1 MENALLI
8 GLSRQAV
15 LRRSLDVIAN
25 NIANVNTTG
34 FKADNSVFEETTM
47 PLARDNGGN
56 GINRRVS
63 FVNDRATWHDM
74 RQGGIELTGAPLD
87 VAIDGNG
94 FLAVQTPA
102 GERYTRNGS
111 LQLNAAGELVTATGF
126 RVLGESGPIVMQRE
140 DKDITIAR
148 DGSISAGANA
158 RGKLRIVE
166 FAQAAR
172 LEKDGA
178 NTFVAPAGVTPTV
191 STTPRVIQGAVE
203 KSNVQSVVEM
213 TRMIDV
219 TRTYTTISQMLQNQS
234 DLRRSAIEKLAE
246 VPA

>member
-8 GLSRQAV
+8 GLSRQSV

-25 NIANVNTTG
+25 NIANLNTNG

-47 PLARDNGGN
+47 PLARDERAAGAQ
-56 GINRRVS
+56 RRVS
-63 FVNDRATWHDM
+63 FVTDRATWHDL

-87 VAIDGNG
+87 IALDGNG

-102 GERYTRNGS
+102 GERYTRNGA
-111 LQLNAAGELVTATGF
+111 LQLNAAGELVTASGF
-126 RVLGESGPIVMQRE
+126 RVLGEGGPIVMQPQ
-140 DKDITIAR
+140 DKNITIAR
-148 DGSISAGANA
+148 DGSVSAGDAA

-166 FAQAAR
+166 FAQPGR
-172 LEKDGA
+172 LQKDGTNNFA
-178 NTFVAPAGVTPTV
+178 APADMQPAPVA
-191 STTPRVIQGAVE
+191 TPRVIQGAVE

-213 TRMIDV
+213 TRMIEV

>member
-25 NIANVNTTG
+25 NIANVNTSG

-47 PLARDNGGN
+47 PLARDERGG
-56 GINRRVS
+56 GVNRRVS
-63 FVNDRATWHDM
+63 FVSDRATWHDL
-74 RQGGIELTGAPLD
+74 RQGGVERTGAPLD
-87 VAIDGNG
+87 VALDGNG
-94 FLAVQTPA
+94 FLAVQTPT

-111 LQLNAAGELVTATGF
+111 LQINSAGELVTSTGF
-126 RVLGESGPIVMQRE
+126 RVLGEGGPIVMQPQ
-140 DKDITIAR
+140 DKDITIAS
-148 DGSISAGANA
+148 DGSIAAGDTQ
-158 RGKLRIVE
+158 RGKLRIVD
-166 FAQAAR
+166 FAQSGR
-172 LEKDGA
+172 LQKDGA
-178 NTFVAPAGVTPTV
+178 NNFVAPAGMQAAPVT
-191 STTPRVIQGAVE
+191 TTRVIQGAVE

-219 TRTYTTISQMLQNQS
+219 TRTYTTISQMLQNES
-234 DLRRSAIEKLAE
+234 DLRRSAIEKLAD